1 MHSNNKGVALRRSTI
16 ALAVLSACSALAQ
29 AQEGKP
35 TVLPGVEIIGTTPVP
50 GVGLPK
56 DRIPANVQTA
66 SDKDLRRAHSL
77 NLPDFMA
84 EQLPSVNVNETQ
96 GNPFQT
102 DVNYR
107 GFTASPL
114 LGTPQGLSVYL
125 DGVRINE
132 PFGDSVNWDLIP
144 RAAIGSIALMPG
156 SNPLFGLNTLGGALA
171 LRTKSGYTDPGASIE
186 AEFGS
191 FSRRSLE
198 LEAGNK
204 TAGGFHWY
212 IAGNTFRE
220 DGWRDLSPT
229 DVDQLFAKI
238 GQRTAQYEIDLSLTG
253 ANTDLIGNGV
263 VAPTLY
269 KQREEAIFTAP
280 DQTENRMRMA
290 ALNGS
295 WFLSEQQTLSGTLY
309 TRRNRTRTLNGDLN
323 DDFEP
328 DEPEEE
334 ELGVENRSK
343 IRQTGHGGALQ
354 WSHSTTANL
363 LALGATYDRGRID
376 FSQTEAEGDLD
387 DSRRVVDVEEAE
399 LTTDIRGRTR
409 NWSVFVTDTYSVLP
423 NLQLTMS
430 GRYNHA
436 RITTIDR
443 MGPDPETGKTLDGD
457 SKYSK
462 FNPAVGLTWQATTGI
477 TLYGGFNQGNRAPS
491 PIELGCADPEAACR
505 LPNAMASDPP
515 LKQVVSRTVEAG
527 IRGTHGKA
535 LRWNAGLYQTNNR
548 DDILFIASGTGGLG
562 YFDNVGKTQRRGV
575 EIGLSGSAGIID
587 WSANYSF
594 VRARFRSNEVLLG
607 EANSS
612 QDEDGNIF
620 VPSGSTIPGIPAHSL
635 KLNLGVRVTDKWRV
649 GASVVT
655 YSSQYARGNENN
667 AHRPDGE
674 EFLHSGKIGGYTIFN
689 LKTSY
694 DFGNGLELFAK
705 VNNLFDKKYATG
717 AILAENIFVDARS
730 AAIADDERGETFI
743 APGAPRAGWI
753 GVRYRFGG

>member
-1 MHSNNKGVALRRSTI
+1 MHRNNKSALRRSAI
-16 ALAVLSACSALAQ
+16 ATAVLGACSGLAC

-35 TVLPGVEIIGTTPVP
+35 TVLPSVEIVGTTPVP

-56 DRIPANVQTA
+56 DQIPANVQTA
-66 SDKDLRRAHSL
+66 GDQDLRRAQSL

-84 EQLPSVNVNETQ
+84 EQLPSVNVNEVQ
-96 GNPFQT
+96 GNPFQA

-144 RAAIGSIALMPG
+144 RAALGSIALMPG

-171 LRTKSGYTDPGASIE
+171 LRTKSGFTDPGVSIE
-186 AEFGS
+186 AEYGS
-191 FSRRSLE
+191 FRRRSVE

-212 IAGNTFRE
+212 VAGNTFRE

-229 DVDQLFAKI
+229 DVDQLFAKV
-238 GQRTAQYEIDLSLTG
+238 GQRTAQYEVDLAVTG

-263 VAPTLY
+263 IAPTLY

-280 DQTENRMRMA
+280 DQTENRMRMVT
-290 ALNGS
+290 LNGS
-295 WFLSEQQTLSGTLY
+295 WFVDDQQTLSGTLY
-309 TRRNRTRTLNGDLN
+309 ARRNRTRTLNGDVN

-334 ELGVENRSK
+334 ELGLENRSK
-343 IRQTGHGGALQ
+343 IRQTSRGGSLQ
-354 WSHSTTANL
+354 WSHAAPSNQ
-363 LALGATYDRGRID
+363 LALGATYDRGNID

-399 LTTDIRGRTR
+399 LSTDIRGRTR
-409 NWSVFVTDTYSVLP
+409 NWSVFVTDTWSVLP
-423 NLQLTMS
+423 NLQLTLS

-457 SKYSK
+457 STYSK
-462 FNPAVGLTWQATTGI
+462 FNPAVGLTWQAGGGI

-491 PIELGCADPEAACR
+491 PIELGCADPETACR

-515 LKQVVSRTVEAG
+515 LKQVVSRTYEAG
-527 IRGTHGKA
+527 IRGGADKT
-535 LRWNAGLYQTNNR
+535 LRWNLGVYQTTNR

-575 EIGLSGSAGIID
+575 EVGLSGSAGRFD
-587 WSANYSF
+587 WSANYSY
-594 VRARFRSNEVLLG
+594 VRARFRSDEVLLG

-620 VPSGSTIPGIPAHSL
+620 VPSGSTIPGIPSHSL
-635 KLNLGVRVTDKWRV
+635 KLNLGVRVTDQWRV
-649 GASVVT
+649 GATMVSF
-655 YSSQYARGNENN
+655 SSQYARGNENN

-674 EFLHSGKIGGYTIFN
+674 EFLHSGKIGGYTVFN
-689 LKTSY
+689 LTTRY

-705 VNNLFDKKYATG
+705 VNNVFDKKYASS
-717 AILAENIFVDARS
+717 AILAENIFQDVRS
-730 AAIADDERGETFI
+730 AATSEERGETFI

-753 GVRYRFGG
+753 GVRYQWL